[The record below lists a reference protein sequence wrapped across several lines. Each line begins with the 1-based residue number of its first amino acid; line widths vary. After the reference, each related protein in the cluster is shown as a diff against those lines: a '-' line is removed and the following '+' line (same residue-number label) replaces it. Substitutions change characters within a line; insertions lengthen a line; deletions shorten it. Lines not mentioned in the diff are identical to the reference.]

1 MSEKLE
7 ISKDRP
13 EPVQRTVVIQGP
25 DLIPASPQRIL
36 WGSTL
41 SYREQAKLLT
51 QPRDEIEIIYQNF
64 QFWSQFCKSRL

>member
-36 WGSTL
+36 WGCML

-51 QPRDEIEIIYQNF
+51 QPRDEIENIHQNF